1 MATLKSI
8 NSALPRFDQLR
19 KEYWLH
25 GWTGV
30 MDSSIGYLDA
40 AYADLDSKGHC
51 VNITIYSGPGR
62 SPEHYY
68 AERHPDT
75 VVDITEIMES
85 ILDPENSG
93 YIEPGGRY
101 KITPKLFR
109 HYIVK
114 QIKEKIEKQLSELE
128 TEEE

>member
-19 KEYWLH
+19 REYWLH

-30 MDSSIGYLDA
+30 MDCSIGYLDA
-40 AYADLDSKGHC
+40 AYADIDNEGNC

-68 AERHPDT
+68 SEQHPDT
-75 VVDITEIMES
+75 VVDITEILEGV
-85 ILDPENSG
+85 LDPENSG
-93 YIEPGGRY
+93 YHEPGGRY
-101 KITPKLFR
+101 AITPSLFR
-109 HYIVK
+109 RYIVG
-114 QIKEKIEKQLSELE
+114 QIKEKIEQQLSELE
-128 TEEE
+128 PDEE